1 MTYNADNL
9 AKGAR
14 PQESHGAA
22 PRRTVEGARPQSAG
36 GKAVSAPTAPVKAP
50 SGGSGISK

>member
-9 AKGAR
+9 AKGAQP
-14 PQESHGAA
+14 PQSRGAA
-22 PRRTVEGARPQSAG
+22 PQRLVEGAHPQSAG
-36 GKAVSAPTAPVKAP
+36 GKAVSAPTVPVKAP